1 MGRFGCYGSTLMPE
15 EPEHQDTQIHV
26 DPDMRGGVWAN
37 FAVVKHSPHEFTIDF
52 CRLEFETNPL
62 YGVMVQ
68 RVNMSPLF
76 ANQLI
81 RALSDNLT
89 MYARS
94 TPDGMTIDGGTDE

>member
-1 MGRFGCYGSTLMPE
+1 MTV
-15 EPEHQDTQIHV
+15 TWAA
-26 DPDMRGGVWAN
+26 GGGQGY
-37 FAVVKHSPHEFTIDF
+37 FAVLWLEIFNEVVKHSPHEFTIDF
-52 CRLEFETNPL
+52 CRLEFDTNPL

-76 ANQLI
+76 ANKLI